1 MTGGVGLNPLTLTR
15 MPLLSPRT
23 LYAAYPPGFWV
34 LWIGTLINRLGEFVV
49 PLLGFYLTA
58 QRGLSITQ
66 VTLVLSV
73 LGVGRFISEPLGGAL
88 SDRYGPARTMMLA
101 LGGGAVMLLALSA
114 ASSYGWILAGV
125 LGYSL
130 FSSLYKP
137 ASSVA
142 VAELTTG
149 RQRTGAYNLLYWAIN
164 VGAAVAPL
172 LGGVLA
178 AVSFRLL
185 FVLDALTMAVY
196 AALLGLF
203 FRGGEA
209 ARTVQR
215 AASARLPRDPLLWT
229 YMVAA
234 LLFATT
240 YQSYKLLALVFA
252 QQGYT
257 AAQYGAVLAVNG
269 ALVVLLGLPLGHLIA
284 RDNRTRWQAVGALLL
299 GLGFAGHAFAP
310 TLLWHM
316 LAVAVWSLGEIVGY
330 SIGKTVVAE
339 LGRPA
344 VRGRYIGLVGSM
356 SGLGTLAGPLIG
368 GWLLSHFGNVA
379 LWLGLAA
386 LSGVAALIYRA
397 LEGAV
402 GERRRLN
409 AEEEARVEG
418 LKLNAAN
425 I

>member
-1 MTGGVGLNPLTLTR
+1 
-15 MPLLSPRT
+15 MPRPSLQS

-34 LWIGTLINRLGEFVV
+34 LWVGTLVNRLGEFVV

-58 QRGLSITQ
+58 QRGLNVTQ

-73 LGVGRFISEPLGGAL
+73 LGVGRFVAEPLGGAL
-88 SDRYGPARTMMLA
+88 SDRHGPAPVMLLA
-101 LGGGAVMLLALSA
+101 LGGGAAMLLALSVA
-114 ASSYGWILAGV
+114 PSYGWILAGV

-130 FSSLYKP
+130 FSALYKP

-142 VAELTTG
+142 VAELTAG

-178 AVSFRLL
+178 AFSFRLL

-203 FRGGEA
+203 YRGG
-209 ARTVQR
+209 QR
-215 AASARLPRDPLLWT
+215 DRPPRGAKSSFVPKDPLLWT
-229 YMVAA
+229 YMLAG

-252 QQGYT
+252 QEGYT

-269 ALVVLLGLPLGHLIA
+269 AMVVLLGLPLGHLIA

-310 TLLWHM
+310 SVGWHM
-316 LAVAVWSLGEIVGY
+316 LAVTVWSLGEIVGY
-330 SIGKTVVAE
+330 SIGKTVIAE
-339 LGRPA
+339 LGRA
-344 VRGRYIGLVGSM
+344 EVRGRYIGLVGSM
-356 SGLGTLAGPLIG
+356 SGLGTLVGPLIG
-368 GWLLSHFGNVA
+368 GWLLSRYGNVA

-386 LSGVAALIYRA
+386 LAGLAAVIYRV
-397 LEGAV
+397 LETSV
-402 GERRRLN
+402 GERRRQN
-409 AEEEARVEG
+409 AQEETRVTG
-418 LKLNAAN
+418 LALGAAN
-425 I
+425 L